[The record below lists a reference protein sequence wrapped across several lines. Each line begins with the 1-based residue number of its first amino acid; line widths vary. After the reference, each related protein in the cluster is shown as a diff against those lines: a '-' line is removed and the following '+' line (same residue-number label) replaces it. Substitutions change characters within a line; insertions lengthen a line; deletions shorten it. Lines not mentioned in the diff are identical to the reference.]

1 MADSEIAIQLLEDVI
16 IPACGIKKAGD
27 IVTASDCGDSWEWML
42 QRSRHKVVVPADDPA
57 DVPAD
62 APEDATDEVS
72 EVADE
77 VTTDVSDDVEA
88 DAGTESESE
97 VETPVVVPADDPT
110 DVPTDVPADGA
121 EVPETEVATETDVV
135 AKLKESIGDKK
146 YRIDD
151 IVERTG
157 LTEEVVVAALTEANG
172 FQKNQQGWWKVVKS

>member
-42 QRSRHKVVVPADDPA
+42 QRSRHKVVVPADAPA
-57 DVPAD
+57 
-62 APEDATDEVS
+62 DATDEVS

-77 VTTDVSDDVEA
+77 VTTDVSDDVET

-97 VETPVVVPADDPT
+97 VETPVVVPAD
-110 DVPTDVPADGA
+110 VPTDVSADGA

-157 LTEEVVVAALTEANG
+157 LTEDVVVAALTEANG

>member
-1 MADSEIAIQLLEDVI
+1 MAESEIAIRLLEGVI
-16 IPACGIKKAGD
+16 IPACGVKNAGD

-42 QRSRHKVVVPADDPA
+42 QRSRHKVVVPADA
-57 DVPAD
+57 PAD

-88 DAGTESESE
+88 DAGVESESE
-97 VETPVVVPADDPT
+97 VETPVVVPA
-110 DVPTDVPADGA
+110 VVPADDPA
-121 EVPETEVATETDVV
+121 DAPEVTTEVDVV

-157 LTEEVVVAALTEANG
+157 LTEDVVVAALTEANG

>member
-57 DVPAD
+57 D
-62 APEDATDEVS
+62 AP
-72 EVADE
+72 E
-77 VTTDVSDDVEA
+77 VTT
-88 DAGTESESE
+88 E
-97 VETPVVVPADDPT
+97 V
-110 DVPTDVPADGA
+110 
-121 EVPETEVATETDVV
+121 DVV

-157 LTEEVVVAALTEANG
+157 LTEDVVVSALTEANG

>member
-42 QRSRHKVVVPADDPA
+42 QRSRHKVVAPADD
-57 DVPAD
+57 PAD
-62 APEDATDEVS
+62 APEDAADEVS

-88 DAGTESESE
+88 DAGTESDSE
-97 VETPVVVPADDPT
+97 VETPADAPVEVPAD
-110 DVPTDVPADGA
+110 VPVDGA
-121 EVPETEVATETDVV
+121 EVPETEIATETDVV

-157 LTEEVVVAALTEANG
+157 LTEDVVVAAMTEANG

>member
-42 QRSRHKVVVPADDPA
+42 QRSRHKVVVPAE
-57 DVPAD
+57 VPAD
-62 APEDATDEVS
+62 APEDAADEVS

-88 DAGTESESE
+88 DAGTESDSE
-97 VETPVVVPADDPT
+97 VETPADAPVEVPAD
-110 DVPTDVPADGA
+110 VPVDGA
-121 EVPETEVATETDVV
+121 EVPETEIATETDVV

-157 LTEEVVVAALTEANG
+157 LTEDVVVAAMTEANG